1 MQDAIKCKIPV
12 TFYHKL
18 SIETWSA
25 RGAFEKKNLL
35 FFLYFWLNIDWTL
48 RYNWLNWKSKIYK
61 VIHVGMK
68 VAIIAKNILFFLQCC
83 MKIIV
88 IVDQNGTQKE
98 HPINHIWEVTI
109 GTILCH
115 YL

>member
-61 VIHVGMK
+61 VINVGMK
-68 VAIIAKNILFFLQCC
+68 VAIIAK
-83 MKIIV
+83 KYIIFSTMLYE
-88 IVDQNGTQKE
+88 NYRYCWSERYTKGTS
-98 HPINHIWEVTI
+98 N
-109 GTILCH
+109 
-115 YL
+115 